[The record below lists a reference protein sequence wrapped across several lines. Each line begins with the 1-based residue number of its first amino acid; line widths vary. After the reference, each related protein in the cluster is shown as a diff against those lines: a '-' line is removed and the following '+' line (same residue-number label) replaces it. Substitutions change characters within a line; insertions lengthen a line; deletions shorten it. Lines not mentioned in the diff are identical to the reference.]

1 MKPLLLLSLLA
12 ATALPLSAQR
22 TTARGL
28 RPAEIPAAPSEV
40 PALDTLS
47 LTADTASI
55 RFYGYEKTLRATKE
69 TLFLQNNAPREAAE
83 VRFTILYLDSAG
95 REIHRRRIVR
105 RVAVPSGK
113 TVRLDLPSWDTQK
126 TFYYSGGPRP
136 RVSATPYSVKI
147 RPETLIL
154 LR

>member
-1 MKPLLLLSLLA
+1 MKPLLLLIILA
-12 ATALPLSAQR
+12 ATALPLAAQR
-22 TTARGL
+22 TTARRL
-28 RPAEIPAAPSEV
+28 RPAEIPAVPSEA

-47 LTADTASI
+47 LAADSASI

-95 REIHRRRIVR
+95 REIHRRKVVR
-105 RVAVPSGK
+105 RVAVPAGK
-113 TVRLDLPSWDTQK
+113 TVRLDFPSWDTQK
-126 TFYYSGGPRP
+126 TFYYGGGPRP

-147 RPETLIL
+147 RPDTLIL

>member
-1 MKPLLLLSLLA
+1 MKPLLLLILLA

-28 RPAEIPAAPSEV
+28 RPAEIPAAPAEV
-40 PALDTLS
+40 PALETLS
-47 LTADTASI
+47 LTAETASI